1 MTDEMVRFELGFRNG
16 GSTGGSLPEDEWKKL
31 EDALKSGGSALVEL
45 AGSRPALAPAGR
57 GGRLGAPHPEL
68 PQARLRAALT
78 DARAD
83 PVLLALARLRR
94 PGLTRVVAAYSR
106 LGDNGIGWVV
116 AGVVLALALGRPW
129 RAVAVAALIWATLGL
144 NYAIKH
150 LLRRE
155 RPPLGGPV
163 EPLIGAPTSPSFPSS
178 HAAMSAAA
186 VFGLSELVPEA
197 WPLFATLA
205 VLMALSR
212 LYLAVHYTVDVVA
225 GAVLGT
231 AAGAAYLLLA

>member
-1 MTDEMVRFELGFRNG
+1 M
-16 GSTGGSLPEDEWKKL
+16 
-31 EDALKSGGSALVEL
+31 
-45 AGSRPALAPAGR
+45 
-57 GGRLGAPHPEL
+57 
-68 PQARLRAALT
+68 
-78 DARAD
+78 
-83 PVLLALARLRR
+83 
-94 PGLTRVVAAYSR
+94 
-106 LGDNGIGWVV
+106 
-116 AGVVLALALGRPW
+116 AGVALALALGRPW

-163 EPLIGAPTSPSFPSS
+163 EPLIRAPTSPSFPSS